1 MSIQVRQD
9 IPHGHVLYG
18 DPDED
23 EGDMG
28 EPVLVKR
35 LLKWRLD
42 GSGGVDFL
50 VEWLPDEATG
60 QGSTHSW
67 VPGRDCAQD
76 LLEACIANR
85 GAKSSSASLAM
96 PTLVEHQELK
106 ASSMNDP
113 DTPEEEPVRR
123 TRHVRKRHDTTTEPS
138 HEPKQARSKKRRGS
152 TRSQVTQP
160 PQKKR
165 RKSGRS
171 FACASCDK
179 RFSRASNLRVH
190 ERTHTGEKP
199 FGCGECDKRFSK
211 ASSLRRHERTHTGE
225 APFVRG

>member
-23 EGDMG
+23 EDDVG

-60 QGSTHSW
+60 KRWTHSW

-106 ASSMNDP
+106 ASETLHHSPRMA
-113 DTPEEEPVRR
+113 
-123 TRHVRKRHDTTTEPS
+123 S
-138 HEPKQARSKKRRGS
+138 KRRAPMS
-152 TRSQVTQP
+152 RMQP
-160 PQKKR
+160 PPAKKA
-165 RKSGRS
+165 KTQQTKEFPCST
-171 FACASCDK
+171 CDK
-179 RFSRASNLRVH
+179 RFSRAGDLTRH
-190 ERTHTGEKP
+190 QRTHTGEKP
-199 FGCGECDKRFSK
+199 FACSTCDKRFSTAGNLTK
-211 ASSLRRHERTHTGE
+211 HQRTHTGE
-225 APFVRG
+225 KPFVCSTCDKRFSQAGHLTTCLLFLRRG